1 MVERK
6 RIEIESLL
14 AYGATAL
21 IALSIL
27 SIFATL
33 LAALFEFDT
42 IPPIIVQ
49 LPLVGLPVGFLL
61 IITLLIVSVVK
72 RGKANRN

>member
-21 IALSIL
+21 IALSIF

-72 RGKANRN
+72 RGKANRD

>member
-1 MVERK
+1 MVQRK